1 MPGRIPQRGTELLV
15 LLLSLWLAICL
26 GRSVLPA
33 SGNDAPAFVFATGG
47 IHVMLG
53 EGFTDAGIH
62 QFNDTA
68 TPVDV
73 IKLTET
79 LMAVESADGP
89 EWQLPLVPGER
100 LDLVRG
106 TAPGLTLR
114 RGMMT
119 AEARINLAIPLHP
132 DRMSRDDWQALPGI
146 GVKLAEVIEEDRQK
160 NGNFGTLEGVA
171 RVKGIGPG
179 RLSRW
184 RPFF

>member
-1 MPGRIPQRGTELLV
+1 MPGMTPQRGTELLV
-15 LLLSLWLAICL
+15 LLLSLWLAISL

-33 SGNDAPAFVFATGG
+33 SGKDTPAVVFATGG
-47 IHVMLG
+47 IQVMLG
-53 EGFTDAGIH
+53 EGFVNAGIH
-62 QFNDTA
+62 QFNDTV

-73 IKLTET
+73 IKLTVT
-79 LMAVESADGP
+79 LAPVEGDGSP
-89 EWQLPLVPGER
+89 EWQLPLVTGER

-146 GVKLAEVIEEDRQK
+146 GVKLAEVIFEDRQK
-160 NGNFGTLEGVA
+160 NGDFGSLEGMA

-179 RLSRW
+179 RLNSW